1 MYEDQYGEFICGY
14 WDLKVNEY
22 LNKQEIQLD
31 GCKLVGCYQKLP
43 RPCTLVSHTW
53 PFLSCFTTLFSVPN
67 QVRKS
72 PIFQGVGLWQ
82 VQHST
87 RQGGRGGGVP
97 SVEGMDIF
105 WNDTFELIMTE
116 TGQWLVNY
124 SIFETP
130 IVFYCYFILI
140 NRKFILQFTLKDHH
154 IFSDASLSLRHTPS
168 STLIDQ

>member
-1 MYEDQYGEFICGY
+1 MKISMENLYVDIGTSG
-14 WDLKVNEY
+14 VNEY

-72 PIFQGVGLWQ
+72 PIFQGVGVSQ

-87 RQGGRGGGVP
+87 RQGGRGCLCGGY
-97 SVEGMDIF
+97 G
-105 WNDTFELIMTE
+105 
-116 TGQWLVNY
+116 
-124 SIFETP
+124 
-130 IVFYCYFILI
+130 YF
-140 NRKFILQFTLKDHH
+140 LK
-154 IFSDASLSLRHTPS
+154 
-168 STLIDQ
+168 